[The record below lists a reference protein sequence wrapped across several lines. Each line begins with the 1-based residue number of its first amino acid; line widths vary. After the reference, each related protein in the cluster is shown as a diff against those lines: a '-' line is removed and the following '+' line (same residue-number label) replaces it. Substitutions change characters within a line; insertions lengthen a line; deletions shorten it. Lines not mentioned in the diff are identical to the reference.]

1 MSESN
6 LYTLTTSTILNAVS
20 YGTRKASTPTLIF
33 LHFWGGSSRTFTATI
48 SHLSPNFHAIAIDF
62 RGWGQSTGPHLAE
75 AYSIVDLATDI
86 ESLIPKLDIQDF
98 ILVGHSM
105 GGKVAQLIAGRN
117 LVNGLRGV
125 VLIGP
130 APPTPFSLPPD
141 MKAQQL
147 VAYSSPESAE
157 FVVKN
162 VLSSLKLTDETTTM
176 LVEDMLRGNE
186 FATAAWPNYAM
197 GEDVLAATRSIK
209 VPVLVIAGEL
219 DRVEPV
225 ERVRAEVVG
234 IIEHAEL
241 VVVRGSGHLLPV
253 EAPEK
258 VAGYIESFVKTIG
271 V

>member
-141 MKAQQL
+141 MKTQQL

-234 IIEHAEL
+234 IIEHADL

-258 VAGYIESFVKTIG
+258 VAGYIESFVKNIG

>member
-6 LYTLTTSTILNAVS
+6 LYTLTTSTRLNTVS
-20 YGTRKASTPTLIF
+20 YGTRKVSTPTLIF

-48 SHLSPNFHAIAIDF
+48 SHLSPNLHAIAIDF
-62 RGWGQSTGPHLAE
+62 RGWGQSTGPHLTE

-86 ESLIPKLDIQDF
+86 ESLIPNLDVQDF

-105 GGKVAQLIAGRN
+105 
-117 LVNGLRGV
+117 GV

-130 APPTPFSLPPD
+130 APPTPFSFPPD

-162 VLSSLKLTDETTTM
+162 VLSSLKLTDDTITM
-176 LVEDMLRGNE
+176 LVEDMLRGSA

-197 GEDVLAATRSIK
+197 GEDVLAATRLIK

-225 ERVRAEVVG
+225 ERLRTEVVG
-234 IIEHAEL
+234 NIEHAKL
-241 VVVRGSGHLLPV
+241 VVVQGSGHLLPV

-258 VAGYIESFVKTIG
+258 VAGYIESFVKNIS